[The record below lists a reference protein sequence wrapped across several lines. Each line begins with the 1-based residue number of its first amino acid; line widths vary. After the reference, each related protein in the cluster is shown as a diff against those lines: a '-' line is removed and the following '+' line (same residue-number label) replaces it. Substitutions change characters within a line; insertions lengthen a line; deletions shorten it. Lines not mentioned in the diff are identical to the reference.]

1 MYHSHGAWQGA
12 GSISYHHLNDQLSYA
27 HIDRSPPSF
36 IFHLQ
41 LKALFS
47 LILLSMILCPMVIF
61 QNNDSS

>member
-47 LILLSMILCPMVIF
+47 LILLSMILCPMVVF